1 MPQFN
6 NSAIYLDKET
16 VAEQLRT
23 TRQAKDWKLS
33 AVAKELK
40 ISVHY
45 LQALE
50 GNRYEDLPAGVYGL
64 NFLRTYADFLDLDYE
79 KLRSKFLEEKE
90 VYRSGKQNKL
100 FARQIVSGRY
110 FWAVPR
116 MIKGGLVALATLGC
130 LFYLAWLLRGI
141 FLPPHL
147 TVYSPK
153 PDLVTLDSV
162 ILVNGQ
168 TDPET
173 EVLINNAQTMVD
185 AKGAFA
191 QEINLKE
198 GINTITIVAQRN
210 TSKQTKIVR
219 EVLLNVQ

>member
-1 MPQFN
+1 MPQFSN
-6 NSAIYLDKET
+6 TAIYLDKET

-33 AVAKELK
+33 DVAKELK
-40 ISVHY
+40 ISIHY

-50 GNRYEDLPAGVYGL
+50 GNRYEDLPAGIYGL
-64 NFLRTYADFLDLDYE
+64 NFLRTYAEFLDLDYE
-79 KLRSKFLEEKE
+79 KLRIKFLEEKE
-90 VYRSGKQNKL
+90 VYQSGKQNKL

-110 FWAVPR
+110 FWAMPR
-116 MIKGGLVALATLGC
+116 MIKGGLVVLATLGC
-130 LFYLAWLLRGI
+130 LLYLGWLLRGI

-153 PDLVTLDSV
+153 ADLVTSDNV

-185 AKGAFA
+185 AKGGFT

-198 GINTITIVAQRN
+198 GINTITIVAKCN
-210 TSKQTKIVR
+210 TGKQAEIVR
-219 EVLLNVQ
+219 EILLNMQ